1 MGPTK
6 IDGNLPDQSLHIRA
20 IGRPS
25 SHQKFP
31 CRIESSRNSSSRD
44 HFFSLATDKAVRPS
58 FSSVGSSHHFRLGKL
73 FILRAQIVAS
83 IVSMRK
89 LLKAARAKLAVGQK
103 KNSIFLSFAFW
114 S

>member
-20 IGRPS
+20 IGRPR

-31 CRIESSRNSSSRD
+31 CRIESSRNSSPRD

-73 FILRAQIVAS
+73 FYPEGTESFLDREHEKVATGCRGKTCRGS
-83 IVSMRK
+83 EK
-89 LLKAARAKLAVGQK
+89 E
-103 KNSIFLSFAFW
+103 
-114 S
+114 